1 MPTSAVVELV
11 HPETDAEPLLLA
23 TDGVH
28 HDSKPLRVLRRL
40 AKRRHAISASYGKF
54 FGFGMIIGGN
64 VALSL
69 MSVLI
74 KFSSRFLYADEIVF
88 WRSSTA
94 LVMNA
99 VQLYLKIPLL
109 AVEPRLIKLLCIRVA
124 IGYTAMTMSFYA
136 YSKMVLSEASVIIFT
151 APIITCV
158 LSVCL
163 LGEKIDV
170 VGGLCVLV
178 SFAGVIC
185 VARPAFV
192 FGVHAASSE
201 APPLAMLCAVLTAV
215 CVGLI
220 NILIRM
226 LQSMN
231 TWTLVTYFLLTCTL
245 GSLTKIALFGSGL
258 YVPQTTDEAGIVLAI
273 GFFGCIGQ
281 LMITKG
287 LQIEK
292 AGIASVLQYL
302 NLLCVMLWD
311 VTLLGEALHLWSILG
326 AAIICLSASVIAYRK
341 ANA

>member
-1 MPTSAVVELV
+1 MPTSAIV
-11 HPETDAEPLLLA
+11 HPDTDAEPLLLA
-23 TDGVH
+23 TDGIQQE
-28 HDSKPLRVLRRL
+28 SKPLRVLRRL
-40 AKRRHAISASYGKF
+40 AKRRQALRERYGKF

-94 LVMNA
+94 LVMNVA
-99 VQLYLKIPLL
+99 VQLYLQIPIL
-109 AVEPRLIKLLCIRVA
+109 AVDPALMKLLSIRVA

-170 VGGLCVLV
+170 VGVLCVLV

-192 FGVHAASSE
+192 FGIHATSSE

-220 NILIRM
+220 NIIIRM

-245 GSLTKIALFGSGL
+245 GSLTKIALFG
-258 YVPQTTDEAGIVLAI
+258 TR
-273 GFFGCIGQ
+273 
-281 LMITKG
+281 
-287 LQIEK
+287 
-292 AGIASVLQYL
+292 
-302 NLLCVMLWD
+302 
-311 VTLLGEALHLWSILG
+311 LGTVR
-326 AAIICLSASVIAYRK
+326 AA
-341 ANA
+341 NH

>member
-28 HDSKPLRVLRRL
+28 HDSKPLRVLRHL
-40 AKRRHAISASYGKF
+40 AKRRHAISESYGKF

-64 VALSL
+64 IALSL

-94 LVMNA
+94 LVMNVA

-201 APPLAMLCAVLTAV
+201 APPLAMLCAILTAV

-231 TWTLVTYFLLTCTL
+231 TWTL
-245 GSLTKIALFGSGL
+245 GL

-311 VTLLGEALHLWSILG
+311 VTLLGEALHMWSILG